1 MGYVNDSVKVITAVI
16 IIAHSDMKYLMK
28 VNLE

>member
-16 IIAHSDMKYLMK
+16 IIAQSDMKYLLK

>member
-16 IIAHSDMKYLMK
+16 IMAQSDMKYLMK